1 MKNENCLLYYK
12 VLKTLF
18 PSSSFRESK
27 FLLDVKKQL
36 IEYSRLHPDCS
47 YEDVTLFFG
56 KPEDILCDYIG
67 DSGSIDLY
75 YQIHK
80 KKLLHTL
87 CGGIFAVVLA
97 AGIFYCILWYKM
109 YCEFIYEM
117 PSFEEIT
124 IDPGEVSEDPV
135 TAPDEVS
142 ENND

>member
-1 MKNENCLLYYK
+1 MKNKNCLLYYK
-12 VLKTLF
+12 VLKALF

-75 YQIHK
+75 YQIRK
-80 KKLLHTL
+80 KNILQTL
-87 CGGIFAVVLA
+87 CGGIFAVALVT
-97 AGIFYCILWYKM
+97 GIIICSLWYKM
-109 YCEFIYEM
+109 YSEFIYNM
-117 PSFEEIT
+117 PLVEEIY
-124 IDPGEVSEDPV
+124 INGGDVS
-135 TAPDEVS
+135 DET
-142 ENND
+142 N